1 MAPVVARRWSTSFH
15 DGTTSDSCSTPRYTT
30 SRPPLMLRLMLLR
43 LMLKKRMIRFRRPRT
58 TATMNIMI
66 ERLLGDV
73 IVRGSGLLP
82 GQGTRARRWRSV
94 RRFKRR

>member
-1 MAPVVARRWSTSFH
+1 MAPVVAPRWSTSFH
-15 DGTTSDSCSTPRYTT
+15 DGITSGSCSTPRHTT

-43 LMLKKRMIRFRRPRT
+43 LMPKKRMIRFRRPRT

-73 IVRGSGLLP
+73 IVRGSSLLP
-82 GQGTRARRWRSV
+82 GQGTRARRRRSV
-94 RRFKRR
+94 RWFKRR